1 MRRPQWLLAVLLALA
16 ASSAFAQRETPDWEL
31 YFGYQYT
38 RLDSSAVQGG
48 FDMAMAQQGLPRVMT
63 PTGLNMHGWNVALQQ
78 GGSHW
83 WGMVA
88 DFSGAYLPQTVNLSA
103 QAHALGLAPAGQAV
117 TGSYTPLFHTLA
129 AGPQFTYTKD
139 PRFRPFVRALVGAA
153 LMDLAPDPTTTSV
166 LNSAFNPFDS
176 AVVVMVGGGAEVPL
190 NRRLAWRVSAD
201 YMRSELFTRFASGQN
216 SMRVSTG
223 LVVILNHK

>member
-1 MRRPQWLLAVLLALA
+1 MRKPRWMMALILALT
-16 ASSAFAQRETPDWEL
+16 ASSAFAQREAPDWEL
-31 YFGYQYT
+31 YFGYQFT

-48 FDMAMAQQGLPRVMT
+48 FDAALAGRGLPRVT
-63 PTGLNMHGWNVALQQ
+63 APTGLNMHGWNVALQQ
-78 GGSHW
+78 GGSRW
-83 WGMVA
+83 WGVVA

-103 QAHALGLAPAGQAV
+103 QAHAMGLAPAGQTV
-117 TGSYTPLFHTLA
+117 TGSFTPLFHTLA
-129 AGPQFTYTKD
+129 IGPQFTYTRD

-153 LMDLAPDPTTTSV
+153 LLDLAPDPTTTSV
-166 LNSAFNPFDS
+166 LGSAFNPFDT

-201 YMRSELFTRFASGQN
+201 YLRSELFSQFASGQN
-216 SMRVSTG
+216 SVRVSTG